1 MTTRMD
7 DCCMSDREERLPGGN
22 VTAGVVRIG
31 DTVRRPAG
39 PHTPAVHAFL
49 QHLHEAGFTWAPRPL
64 GIDELGRE
72 VLTYIPGSPVHPDR
86 LDLLDSDRSLTEIG
100 RLIRAFHDAAA
111 EFVPPSDARWHVGI
125 PDVGADLI
133 VHHDIAPWNLISSG
147 DHSWTL
153 IDWDST
159 APGTR
164 LWDLAYAAHGFV
176 PLTADP
182 AAARPDPAR
191 RLRVLVDAYGLD
203 EPQRHRL
210 VDLLP
215 QRTRA
220 MYDLLAHGANTGT
233 KPWATL
239 WHEGHGRTWGTN
251 TDYIADNTA
260 QWRAALLDA

>member
-1 MTTRMD
+1 MD
-7 DCCMSDREERLPGGN
+7 DGCMSDREEHLRGGN

-49 QHLHEAGFTWAPRPL
+49 QHLHESGFTWAPRPL
-64 GIDELGRE
+64 GVDDLGRE
-72 VLTYIPGSPVHPDR
+72 VLSYIPGSPVHPDR
-86 LDLLDSDRSLTEIG
+86 LDLLDSDRALTEIG
-100 RLIRAFHDAAA
+100 RMIRAFHDAAA
-111 EFVPPSDARWHVGI
+111 EFVPPADARWNVVI

-147 DHSWTL
+147 VRSWTL
-153 IDWDST
+153 IDWDSA

-191 RLRVLVDAYGLD
+191 RLRVLIDAYDLD

-210 VDLLP
+210 LDLLP
-215 QRTRA
+215 RRTRA
-220 MYDLLAHGANTGT
+220 MYDLLAHGAETGAE
-233 KPWATL
+233 PWAAL
-239 WHEGHGRTWGTN
+239 WHEGHGRIWGAN
-251 TDYIADNTA
+251 TDYIANNA
-260 QWRAALLDA
+260 PRWRAALLDE